1 MPTGPAPLVAQKKC
15 GPPSGIG
22 KQEVT
27 QLLEPNFPDHHHHH
41 HHASKQ
47 DAKWTKHTHTQA
59 QQQQHQQQPQTRN
72 IYSWISAPRA
82 IYNNKRLMRMS
93 NDHKGRVFGFGE
105 SLPTVIQ
112 PEQQHQQELVEL
124 ESPAFAIVSSDH
136 HSYRAS
142 SLGKPNAIVRP
153 LRHGR
158 DQREVIEGEHLVN
171 LHPDYKLLHEI
182 EAQLSRNNS
191 RQKENDAHNGNGK
204 DGPVKK
210 EQNVRGT
217 KNYAPGAIEIEKTTD
232 GRGQQQQQQ
241 PQHHHRG
248 QHEFSRELDAKLRKL
263 QNDSSKRS
271 SKNGSTQEVNTAR
284 KRPLFITTVP
294 KGVFLQPTKELPA
307 ALLPATSN
315 HRRLYAFESRP
326 RILTAP
332 SLSSNHPQHNNNNNN
347 DINHPNHNH
356 PGEYV
361 CKHGSHHYG
370 KPPRI
375 SYPTEPDTVRKVT
388 VTELQSIVASG
399 GQHQGRPSHR
409 TSRPTGSWTT
419 SKIVTANRTV
429 WVIRDDLPRDQQ
441 QHQQQQQN
449 GAYQNVMHDR
459 RVVRGSN
466 YTSTSNLQVGH
477 VNNYP
482 NMPRWNPYFGYA
494 GLLSGKGDGDG
505 TQKEAEARRRQMLRK
520 KYVSRNQRGI
530 IGTPPPVRGRRHET
544 VQTEKY
550 LEELFLH
557 PPELDAGCQTDLF
570 LHRPASPPYIP
581 AKTGC
586 DASTEILDGE
596 LFDFDTEVQPIIE
609 VLVSRTLEQALVE
622 VLHEEEIAE
631 MKQQQ
636 QTILALR
643 EAELAELRRLEQ
655 EERKR
660 QAERDRRFLQD
671 KIALDLDR
679 EMQER
684 ITAAKLLQGRLDE
697 IVPEVLAAVDKI
709 ETEKDRAEFERQITP
724 WLAKEVA
731 HEIGQWI
738 DANALL
744 EDIIREILLH
754 KKKLLEGDAA
764 SDTADEPQYDE
775 VELEEVEDEKE
786 VDAAAVTEQETV
798 QAEDET
804 VPEDAPAEQEA

>member
-1 MPTGPAPLVAQKKC
+1 MPTLSARHQ
-15 GPPSGIG
+15 
-22 KQEVT
+22 
-27 QLLEPNFPDHHHHH
+27 PD
-41 HHASKQ
+41 
-47 DAKWTKHTHTQA
+47 
-59 QQQQHQQQPQTRN
+59 
-72 IYSWISAPRA
+72 
-82 IYNNKRLMRMS
+82 
-93 NDHKGRVFGFGE
+93 
-105 SLPTVIQ
+105 
-112 PEQQHQQELVEL
+112 QQELLEL
-124 ESPAFAIVSSDH
+124 ESPAFAVVSSD

-158 DQREVIEGEHLVN
+158 EQREVIEGQHIVN

-182 EAQLSRNNS
+182 ETQLSRRNKDNTNTVHGNS
-191 RQKENDAHNGNGK
+191 QDRGDLAK
-204 DGPVKK
+204 
-210 EQNVRGT
+210 QNQLLRP
-217 KNYAPGAIEIEKTTD
+217 NYGAGAIEIEKTD
-232 GRGQQQQQQ
+232 RGN
-241 PQHHHRG
+241 R

-271 SKNGSTQEVNTAR
+271 SKNGSTQEVNVR

-294 KGVFLQPTKELPA
+294 KGVFLQPTKELPL
-307 ALLPATSN
+307 LLPGSSQ
-315 HRRLYAFESRP
+315 RRLYAFESRP

-332 SLSSNHPQHNNNNNN
+332 SLSNNNNNNNN

-370 KPPRI
+370 KPLAPRI
-375 SYPTEPDTVRKVT
+375 AHITAGDADVVRKVA
-388 VTELQSIVASG
+388 VTELQSIATGQQQRSG
-399 GQHQGRPSHR
+399 PPCNRP
-409 TSRPTGSWTT
+409 
-419 SKIVTANRTV
+419 A
-429 WVIRDDLPRDQQ
+429 RDQQ
-441 QHQQQQQN
+441 QQPQN
-449 GAYQNVMHDR
+449 GTYQNVMHDR

-466 YTSTSNLQVGH
+466 YTSTSNLQV
-477 VNNYP
+477 
-482 NMPRWNPYFGYA
+482 
-494 GLLSGKGDGDG
+494 GDGDG

-520 KYVSRNQRGI
+520 KYVSRNQRGV

-570 LHRPASPPYIP
+570 LHRPPSPPYVP

-596 LFDFDTEVQPIIE
+596 LFDFDIEVQPIIE

-636 QTILALR
+636 QKILALR

-655 EERKR
+655 EEQKR
-660 QAERDRRFLQD
+660 QTERERRFLQD
-671 KIALDLDR
+671 KIARDLDL

-697 IVPEVLAAVDKI
+697 IVPGVLAAVDKI

-731 HEIGQWI
+731 HEVGQWI

-744 EDIIREILLH
+744 DDMIREILLH
-754 KKKLLEGDAA
+754 KKKLLEADGDN
-764 SDTADEPQYDE
+764 TAEEQQYDE
-775 VELEEVEDEKE
+775 VDP
-786 VDAAAVTEQETV
+786 
-798 QAEDET
+798 DET
-804 VPEDAPAEQEA
+804 GDEPEQASAGDRDPLQDGEVAESVPEEPTAGDAPNASDSENAM

>member
-1 MPTGPAPLVAQKKC
+1 MPTL
-15 GPPSGIG
+15 
-22 KQEVT
+22 
-27 QLLEPNFPDHHHHH
+27 
-41 HHASKQ
+41 
-47 DAKWTKHTHTQA
+47 
-59 QQQQHQQQPQTRN
+59 
-72 IYSWISAPRA
+72 SAR
-82 IYNNKRLMRMS
+82 
-93 NDHKGRVFGFGE
+93 H
-105 SLPTVIQ
+105 Q
-112 PEQQHQQELVEL
+112 PEQQELLEL
-124 ESPAFAIVSSDH
+124 ESPAFAVVSSD

-158 DQREVIEGEHLVN
+158 EQREVIEGQHIVN

-182 EAQLSRNNS
+182 ETQLSRRNRDNTNTGQDH
-191 RQKENDAHNGNGK
+191 RDRGDLAK
-204 DGPVKK
+204 
-210 EQNVRGT
+210 QNHLLRP
-217 KNYAPGAIEIEKTTD
+217 NYGPGAIEIEKTD
-232 GRGQQQQQQ
+232 RGS
-241 PQHHHRG
+241 R

-271 SKNGSTQEVNTAR
+271 SKNGSSQEVNVR

-294 KGVFLQPTKELPA
+294 KGVFLQPTKELPL
-307 ALLPATSN
+307 LLPGSSQ
-315 HRRLYAFESRP
+315 RRLYAFESRP

-332 SLSSNHPQHNNNNNN
+332 SLSNNNNNNN

-370 KPPRI
+370 KPLAPRI
-375 SYPTEPDTVRKVT
+375 AHHAAGDADVVRKVA
-388 VTELQSIVASG
+388 VTELQSI
-399 GQHQGRPSHR
+399 
-409 TSRPTGSWTT
+409 
-419 SKIVTANRTV
+419 ANG
-429 WVIRDDLPRDQQ
+429 QQ
-441 QHQQQQQN
+441 QRSGPQCNRPAREQQQQLPQN

-466 YTSTSNLQVGH
+466 YTSTSNLQVG
-477 VNNYP
+477 
-482 NMPRWNPYFGYA
+482 
-494 GLLSGKGDGDG
+494 DGDG

-520 KYVSRNQRGI
+520 KYVSRNQRGV

-570 LHRPASPPYIP
+570 LHRPPSPPYVP

-596 LFDFDTEVQPIIE
+596 LFDFDIEVQPIIE

-636 QTILALR
+636 QKILALR

-655 EERKR
+655 EEQKR
-660 QAERDRRFLQD
+660 QAERERRYLQD
-671 KIALDLDR
+671 KIARDLDF

-684 ITAAKLLQGRLDE
+684 ITAARLLQGRLDE

-731 HEIGQWI
+731 HEVGQWI

-744 EDIIREILLH
+744 DDIIREILLH
-754 KKKLLEGDAA
+754 KKKLLEADGDN
-764 SDTADEPQYDE
+764 TAEEQQYDE
-775 VELEEVEDEKE
+775 VDPDETEDEPEPATTDRDPSHDAE
-786 VDAAAVTEQETV
+786 V
-798 QAEDET
+798 AES
-804 VPEDAPAEQEA
+804 VPEEPTTGEAPNSDSENAM

>member
-1 MPTGPAPLVAQKKC
+1 MPTL
-15 GPPSGIG
+15 
-22 KQEVT
+22 
-27 QLLEPNFPDHHHHH
+27 
-41 HHASKQ
+41 
-47 DAKWTKHTHTQA
+47 
-59 QQQQHQQQPQTRN
+59 
-72 IYSWISAPRA
+72 SAR
-82 IYNNKRLMRMS
+82 
-93 NDHKGRVFGFGE
+93 H
-105 SLPTVIQ
+105 Q
-112 PEQQHQQELVEL
+112 PEQQELLEL
-124 ESPAFAIVSSDH
+124 ESPAFAVVSSDH

-158 DQREVIEGEHLVN
+158 EQREVIEGQHIVS

-182 EAQLSRNNS
+182 ETQLSRNNN
-191 RQKENDAHNGNGK
+191 RNK
-204 DGPVKK
+204 DTSSVHANTGHD
-210 EQNVRGT
+210 RGDPA
-217 KNYAPGAIEIEKTTD
+217 KLLQPKYGPGAIEIEKTERT
-232 GRGQQQQQQ
+232 GTR
-241 PQHHHRG
+241 

-263 QNDSSKRS
+263 QHDSSKRS
-271 SKNGSTQEVNTAR
+271 SKNGSTQEVNVR

-294 KGVFLQPTKELPA
+294 KGVFLQPTKELPL
-307 ALLPATSN
+307 LLPGSSQ
-315 HRRLYAFESRP
+315 RRLYAFESRP

-332 SLSSNHPQHNNNNNN
+332 SLTNNNNN

-370 KPPRI
+370 KAPLAPRI
-375 SYPTEPDTVRKVT
+375 SHVGAGEADVVRKVAA
-388 VTELQSIVASG
+388 TELQSIAHGQQQRSG
-399 GQHQGRPSHR
+399 PQYTGRP
-409 TSRPTGSWTT
+409 
-419 SKIVTANRTV
+419 A
-429 WVIRDDLPRDQQ
+429 RDQQ
-441 QHQQQQQN
+441 QQQQQQPQH
-449 GAYQNVMHDR
+449 GSYQNVMHDR

-477 VNNYP
+477 VNNSP

-505 TQKEAEARRRQMLRK
+505 SQKEAEARRRQMLRK
-520 KYVSRNQRGI
+520 KYVSRNQRGV

-570 LHRPASPPYIP
+570 LHRPPSPPYVP

-596 LFDFDTEVQPIIE
+596 LFDFDIEVQPIIE

-636 QTILALR
+636 QKILALR

-655 EERKR
+655 EEQKR

-671 KIALDLDR
+671 KIARDLDR

-697 IVPEVLAAVDKI
+697 IVPEVMAAVDKI

-738 DANALL
+738 DANDLL
-744 EDIIREILLH
+744 EDMIREILLH
-754 KKKLLEGDAA
+754 KKKLLEADA
-764 SDTADEPQYDE
+764 DNTADQEQYDE
-775 VELEEVEDEKE
+775 VDPDEADDE
-786 VDAAAVTEQETV
+786 PEPAATEQEPDV
-798 QAEDET
+798 GDS
-804 VPEDAPAEQEA
+804 VPEEPAAEPEAPNSDSEKAM

>member
-1 MPTGPAPLVAQKKC
+1 MPTLSARHQ
-15 GPPSGIG
+15 PP
-22 KQEVT
+22 E
-27 QLLEPNFPDHHHHH
+27 
-41 HHASKQ
+41 
-47 DAKWTKHTHTQA
+47 
-59 QQQQHQQQPQTRN
+59 
-72 IYSWISAPRA
+72 
-82 IYNNKRLMRMS
+82 
-93 NDHKGRVFGFGE
+93 
-105 SLPTVIQ
+105 
-112 PEQQHQQELVEL
+112 QQELVEL

-158 DQREVIEGEHLVN
+158 DQREVIEGQHIVHN

-182 EAQLSRNNS
+182 ETQLSRQNGRNRENNAQNNS
-191 RQKENDAHNGNGK
+191 NGKGDRAGDRGGDPAKQEQVVRGNGH
-204 DGPVKK
+204 
-210 EQNVRGT
+210 
-217 KNYAPGAIEIEKTTD
+217 YAPGGAIEIEKTTH
-232 GRGQQQQQQ
+232 QQQQ
-241 PQHHHRG
+241 PHAHHRG
-248 QHEFSRELDAKLRKL
+248 QQHEFSRELDAKLRKL

-271 SKNGSTQEVNTAR
+271 SKNGSTQEVNTR

-307 ALLPATSN
+307 LLPGSSQ
-315 HRRLYAFESRP
+315 RRLYAFESRP

-332 SLSSNHPQHNNNNNN
+332 SLSSNHHPHHQHNNNNNNNN

-370 KPPRI
+370 KPIAPRI
-375 SYPTEPDTVRKVT
+375 SHLPPGEAETVRKVT
-388 VTELQSIVASG
+388 VADLQSIVANSG
-399 GQHQGRPSHR
+399 HQQQQQRPHQR
-409 TSRPTGSWTT
+409 
-419 SKIVTANRTV
+419 AA
-429 WVIRDDLPRDQQ
+429 RDQQ
-441 QHQQQQQN
+441 QQQQQQQN

-466 YTSTSNLQVGH
+466 YTSTSNLQVG
-477 VNNYP
+477 
-482 NMPRWNPYFGYA
+482 
-494 GLLSGKGDGDG
+494 DGDG
-505 TQKEAEARRRQMLRK
+505 TQKEAEARRRQLLRK

-570 LHRPASPPYIP
+570 LHRAPSPPYVP

-586 DASTEILDGE
+586 DAATEILDGE

-636 QTILALR
+636 QKILALR

-655 EERKR
+655 EEQKR
-660 QAERDRRFLQD
+660 QTERDRRFLQD
-671 KIALDLDR
+671 KIAADLDR

-697 IVPEVLAAVDKI
+697 IVPEVLAAVDRI

-754 KKKLLEGDAA
+754 KKKLLQG
-764 SDTADEPQYDE
+764 DTANDTAEQPQYDE
-775 VELEEVEDEKE
+775 VDPDEEVEAEPEAAGAVDEE
-786 VDAAAVTEQETV
+786 ADEDPEQVE
-798 QAEDET
+798 A
-804 VPEDAPAEQEA
+804 VPEEEAPPAEQEAQNGDSEKAM

>member
-1 MPTGPAPLVAQKKC
+1 MPTL
-15 GPPSGIG
+15 
-22 KQEVT
+22 
-27 QLLEPNFPDHHHHH
+27 
-41 HHASKQ
+41 
-47 DAKWTKHTHTQA
+47 
-59 QQQQHQQQPQTRN
+59 
-72 IYSWISAPRA
+72 SAR
-82 IYNNKRLMRMS
+82 
-93 NDHKGRVFGFGE
+93 H
-105 SLPTVIQ
+105 Q
-112 PEQQHQQELVEL
+112 PEQQELLEL
-124 ESPAFAIVSSDH
+124 ESPAFAVVSSD

-158 DQREVIEGEHLVN
+158 EQREVIEGQHIVS

-182 EAQLSRNNS
+182 EAQLSRHNS
-191 RQKENDAHNGNGK
+191 RNKDTNANGGQ
-204 DGPVKK
+204 D
-210 EQNVRGT
+210 RGDPA
-217 KNYAPGAIEIEKTTD
+217 KLLRSNYAPGAIEIEKTD
-232 GRGQQQQQQ
+232 RGT
-241 PQHHHRG
+241 R

-271 SKNGSTQEVNTAR
+271 SKNGSTQEVNVR

-294 KGVFLQPTKELPA
+294 KGVFLQPTKELPL
-307 ALLPATSN
+307 LLPGASQ
-315 HRRLYAFESRP
+315 RRLYAFESRP

-332 SLSSNHPQHNNNNNN
+332 SLSNNNN

-370 KPPRI
+370 KPLAPRI
-375 SYPTEPDTVRKVT
+375 SAQLAAGEAEVVRKLA
-388 VTELQSIVASG
+388 VTELQSIANGRHQRSG
-399 GQHQGRPSHR
+399 PQHTGRP
-409 TSRPTGSWTT
+409 
-419 SKIVTANRTV
+419 A
-429 WVIRDDLPRDQQ
+429 RDQQ
-441 QHQQQQQN
+441 QQQQQQQQH
-449 GAYQNVMHDR
+449 GSYQNVMHDR
-459 RVVRGSN
+459 RVIRGSN

-477 VNNYP
+477 VNNSP

-505 TQKEAEARRRQMLRK
+505 NQKEAEARRRQMLRK
-520 KYVSRNQRGI
+520 KYVSRNQRGV

-570 LHRPASPPYIP
+570 LHRPPSPPYVP

-596 LFDFDTEVQPIIE
+596 LFDFDIEVQPIIE

-636 QTILALR
+636 QKILALR

-655 EERKR
+655 EEQKR

-671 KIALDLDR
+671 KIARDLDR

-697 IVPEVLAAVDKI
+697 IVPEVMAAVDKI
-709 ETEKDRAEFERQITP
+709 ETEADRAEFERQITP

-738 DANALL
+738 DANDLL
-744 EDIIREILLH
+744 EDMIREILLH
-754 KKKLLEGDAA
+754 KKKLLEADAEN
-764 SDTADEPQYDE
+764 TADEPEQEYDE
-775 VELEEVEDEKE
+775 VDPDEADDEPEPASAEPEGAGESGPDEPAAEPEVTPNSDSEK
-786 VDAAAVTEQETV
+786 AM
-798 QAEDET
+798 
-804 VPEDAPAEQEA
+804 

>member
-1 MPTGPAPLVAQKKC
+1 KKC

-27 QLLEPNFPDHHHHH
+27 QLLEPNFPDHPHHHH
-41 HHASKQ
+41 HSASNAQKQ
-47 DAKWTKHTHTQA
+47 DAKWSKNARSQT
-59 QQQQHQQQPQTRN
+59 QHQQQQQQQQQSRN
-72 IYSWISAPRA
+72 IYTWISAPRA
-82 IYNNKRLMRMS
+82 IYNNKRLMRMG
-93 NDHKGRVFGFGE
+93 NDRRGSRNRRKERARRLRGKM
-105 SLPTVIQ
+105 PTLSARHQ
-112 PEQQHQQELVEL
+112 PDQPQELLEL

-136 HSYRAS
+136 SYRAS
-142 SLGKPNAIVRP
+142 SIGKPNAIVRP

-158 DQREVIEGEHLVN
+158 EQREVIEGQHIVN
-171 LHPDYKLLHEI
+171 LHPDYKLLHEL
-182 EAQLSRNNS
+182 EAQLSRNNNRNKDTGDRGVDS
-191 RQKENDAHNGNGK
+191 GK
-204 DGPVKK
+204 QNQLLRPPYGPEV
-210 EQNVRGT
+210 G
-217 KNYAPGAIEIEKTTD
+217 IEGEKTD
-232 GRGQQQQQQ
+232 RGG
-241 PQHHHRG
+241 HR

-271 SKNGSTQEVNTAR
+271 SKNGSTQEVNVR

-294 KGVFLQPTKELPA
+294 KGVFLQPTKELPV
-307 ALLPATSN
+307 LLPGSSQ
-315 HRRLYAFESRP
+315 RRLYAFESRP

-332 SLSSNHPQHNNNNNN
+332 SLTNNNSSNNNNNNN

-370 KPPRI
+370 KPLLAAPRLA
-375 SYPTEPDTVRKVT
+375 PDDVVRKVA
-388 VTELQSIVASG
+388 VTELQSIASG
-399 GQHQGRPSHR
+399 QPQR
-409 TSRPTGSWTT
+409 TSGPHGTTRP
-419 SKIVTANRTV
+419 ARE
-429 WVIRDDLPRDQQ
+429 
-441 QHQQQQQN
+441 QQQQQQQQH

-466 YTSTSNLQVGH
+466 YTSTSNLQLG
-477 VNNYP
+477 
-482 NMPRWNPYFGYA
+482 
-494 GLLSGKGDGDG
+494 GDGDS

-544 VQTEKY
+544 IGRCNTWHCSFQ
-550 LEELFLH
+550 LFLH

-570 LHRPASPPYIP
+570 LHRPPSPPYVP

-586 DASTEILDGE
+586 DAATEILAGE

-609 VLVSRTLEQALVE
+609 VLVNQTLEQALVE

-636 QTILALR
+636 QKILALR

-655 EERKR
+655 EEQKR
-660 QAERDRRFLQD
+660 QTERERRFLQD
-671 KIALDLDR
+671 KIAHDLDH

-697 IVPEVLAAVDKI
+697 LVPEVLAAVDKI

-731 HEIGQWI
+731 QQIGQWI
-738 DANALL
+738 DANELL

-754 KKKLLEGDAA
+754 KKKLLQADAN
-764 SDTADEPQYDE
+764 DTADEEQYDE
-775 VELEEVEDEKE
+775 VDHDV
-786 VDAAAVTEQETV
+786 
-798 QAEDET
+798 AEDD
-804 VPEDAPAEQEA
+804 PEAAGQDPTPDVAADEEPPTGEAQNDDS

>member
-1 MPTGPAPLVAQKKC
+1 MPTL
-15 GPPSGIG
+15 
-22 KQEVT
+22 
-27 QLLEPNFPDHHHHH
+27 
-41 HHASKQ
+41 
-47 DAKWTKHTHTQA
+47 
-59 QQQQHQQQPQTRN
+59 
-72 IYSWISAPRA
+72 SAR
-82 IYNNKRLMRMS
+82 
-93 NDHKGRVFGFGE
+93 H
-105 SLPTVIQ
+105 Q
-112 PEQQHQQELVEL
+112 PEQQELLEL
-124 ESPAFAIVSSDH
+124 ESPAFAVVSTD

-158 DQREVIEGEHLVN
+158 EQREVIEGQHIVN

-182 EAQLSRNNS
+182 EAQLSRKN
-191 RQKENDAHNGNGK
+191 K
-204 DGPVKK
+204 DSANVVHSGGPVRDRGDLAK
-210 EQNVRGT
+210 QNPVQHRP
-217 KNYAPGAIEIEKTTD
+217 NYGPGAIEIETGPD
-232 GRGQQQQQQ
+232 RGN
-241 PQHHHRG
+241 R

-271 SKNGSTQEVNTAR
+271 SKNGSTQEVNVR

-294 KGVFLQPTKELPA
+294 KGVFLQPTKELPL
-307 ALLPATSN
+307 LLPGSSQ
-315 HRRLYAFESRP
+315 RRLYAFESRP

-332 SLSSNHPQHNNNNNN
+332 SLSSNNNNNN

-370 KPPRI
+370 KPLAPRI
-375 SYPTEPDTVRKVT
+375 AQHAAGDADVVRKVA
-388 VTELQSIVASG
+388 VTELQSIG
-399 GQHQGRPSHR
+399 NGQHQRSGPQCNRP
-409 TSRPTGSWTT
+409 
-419 SKIVTANRTV
+419 A
-429 WVIRDDLPRDQQ
+429 RDQQ
-441 QHQQQQQN
+441 QQAQN

-459 RVVRGSN
+459 RVIRGSN

-477 VNNYP
+477 VNNSP

-520 KYVSRNQRGI
+520 KYVSRNQRGV

-570 LHRPASPPYIP
+570 LHRPPSPPYVP

-596 LFDFDTEVQPIIE
+596 LFDFDVEVQPIIE

-636 QTILALR
+636 QKILALR

-655 EERKR
+655 EEQKR

-671 KIALDLDR
+671 KIARDLDL

-697 IVPEVLAAVDKI
+697 IVPDVLAAVDKI

-731 HEIGQWI
+731 HEVGQWI

-744 EDIIREILLH
+744 EDIIREILQH
-754 KKKLLEGDAA
+754 KKKLLQANEDL
-764 SDTADEPQYDE
+764 TAEEQQYDE
-775 VELEEVEDEKE
+775 VDP
-786 VDAAAVTEQETV
+786 
-798 QAEDET
+798 DET
-804 VPEDAPAEQEA
+804 VDEPEPAAADGEPLQDREVAESVPEQPTAGEAPNSDSENAM

>member
-1 MPTGPAPLVAQKKC
+1 MPTLSARHQ
-15 GPPSGIG
+15 
-22 KQEVT
+22 
-27 QLLEPNFPDHHHHH
+27 PD
-41 HHASKQ
+41 
-47 DAKWTKHTHTQA
+47 QA
-59 QQQQHQQQPQTRN
+59 Q
-72 IYSWISAPRA
+72 
-82 IYNNKRLMRMS
+82 
-93 NDHKGRVFGFGE
+93 
-105 SLPTVIQ
+105 
-112 PEQQHQQELVEL
+112 ELLEL

-136 HSYRAS
+136 SYRAS
-142 SLGKPNAIVRP
+142 SIGKPNAIVRP
-153 LRHGR
+153 LRHAR
-158 DQREVIEGEHLVN
+158 EQREVIEGQHIVN
-171 LHPDYKLLHEI
+171 LHPDYKLLHEL
-182 EAQLSRNNS
+182 EAQLSRNNNRNKDTGEHHGVES
-191 RQKENDAHNGNGK
+191 GK
-204 DGPVKK
+204 LNQLHRSAYAAGTGIEGEKAD
-210 EQNVRGT
+210 RGGT
-217 KNYAPGAIEIEKTTD
+217 
-232 GRGQQQQQQ
+232 R
-241 PQHHHRG
+241 

-263 QNDSSKRS
+263 QNESSSKRS
-271 SKNGSTQEVNTAR
+271 SKNGSTQEVNVR

-294 KGVFLQPTKELPA
+294 KGVFLQPTKELPV
-307 ALLPATSN
+307 LLPGSSQ
-315 HRRLYAFESRP
+315 RRLYAFESRP

-332 SLSSNHPQHNNNNNN
+332 SLTNNNNNNNNNN

-370 KPPRI
+370 KPVLATPRLA
-375 SYPTEPDTVRKVT
+375 PDDVVRKVA
-388 VTELQSIVASG
+388 VTELQSIASG
-399 GQHQGRPSHR
+399 QPQRNGPHYTTTTRPAR
-409 TSRPTGSWTT
+409 E
-419 SKIVTANRTV
+419 
-429 WVIRDDLPRDQQ
+429 
-441 QHQQQQQN
+441 QQQQQQ

-466 YTSTSNLQVGH
+466 YTSTSNLQVG
-477 VNNYP
+477 
-482 NMPRWNPYFGYA
+482 
-494 GLLSGKGDGDG
+494 GDGDS

-570 LHRPASPPYIP
+570 LHRPPSPPYIP

-586 DASTEILDGE
+586 DAATEILAGE

-609 VLVSRTLEQALVE
+609 VLVNQTLEQALVE

-636 QTILALR
+636 QKILALR

-655 EERKR
+655 EEQKR
-660 QAERDRRFLQD
+660 QAERERRFLQD
-671 KIALDLDR
+671 KIARDLDH

-697 IVPEVLAAVDKI
+697 LVPEVLAAVDKI

-731 HEIGQWI
+731 QQIGQWI
-738 DANALL
+738 DANELL

-754 KKKLLEGDAA
+754 KKKLLQSDAT
-764 SDTADEPQYDE
+764 DTADEEQYDE
-775 VELEEVEDEKE
+775 VD
-786 VDAAAVTEQETV
+786 Q
-798 QAEDET
+798 DET
-804 VPEDAPAEQEA
+804 DDPAPEAEGQDQKPDTTGDEEPPTGEAQNDEP

>member
-1 MPTGPAPLVAQKKC
+1 MPTL
-15 GPPSGIG
+15 
-22 KQEVT
+22 
-27 QLLEPNFPDHHHHH
+27 
-41 HHASKQ
+41 
-47 DAKWTKHTHTQA
+47 
-59 QQQQHQQQPQTRN
+59 
-72 IYSWISAPRA
+72 SARQ
-82 IYNNKRLMRMS
+82 
-93 NDHKGRVFGFGE
+93 
-105 SLPTVIQ
+105 Q
-112 PEQQHQQELVEL
+112 PEQQELLEL
-124 ESPAFAIVSSDH
+124 ESPAFAIIPSEQT
-136 HSYRAS
+136 YRSS

-153 LRHGR
+153 LRHAR
-158 DQREVIEGEHLVN
+158 EHREVIEGQHIVN

-182 EAQLSRNNS
+182 ETQL
-191 RQKENDAHNGNGK
+191 
-204 DGPVKK
+204 
-210 EQNVRGT
+210 VRGT
-217 KNYAPGAIEIEKTTD
+217 IRVKDDRRDRGEQPTNADQLLQRLSYGSDTQTLGPGEKPPNT
-232 GRGQQQQQQ
+232 R
-241 PQHHHRG
+241 

-263 QNDSSKRS
+263 QSDSSKRS
-271 SKNGSTQEVNTAR
+271 SKNGSTQEVNVR

-294 KGVFLQPTKELPA
+294 KGVFLQPTKELPVG
-307 ALLPATSN
+307 TSQ
-315 HRRLYAFESRP
+315 RRLYAFESRP

-332 SLSSNHPQHNNNNNN
+332 SLSNNNNNNNNN

-370 KPPRI
+370 KPSAPRI
-375 SYPTEPDTVRKVT
+375 QAEEVVRKAVP
-388 VTELQSIVASG
+388 VTELQSIA
-399 GQHQGRPSHR
+399 HR
-409 TSRPTGSWTT
+409 TRP
-419 SKIVTANRTV
+419 A
-429 WVIRDDLPRDQQ
+429 RDQQ
-441 QHQQQQQN
+441 QQQQLQQQS
-449 GAYQNVMHDR
+449 GGITYQNVMHDR

-477 VNNYP
+477 VSDTP

-505 TQKEAEARRRQMLRK
+505 AQKEAEARRRQMLRK

-570 LHRPASPPYIP
+570 LHRPPSPPYVP

-586 DASTEILDGE
+586 DAATEILDGE

-636 QTILALR
+636 QKILALR
-643 EAELAELRRLEQ
+643 EAELVELHRLEQ

-660 QAERDRRFLQD
+660 QAERERRFLQD
-671 KIALDLDR
+671 KIARDLDL
-679 EMQER
+679 EMQKR

-697 IVPEVLAAVDKI
+697 IVPEVLATVDKI

-731 HEIGQWI
+731 QEIGQWI
-738 DANALL
+738 DSNELL
-744 EDIIREILLH
+744 EDIIREILVH
-754 KKKLLEGDAA
+754 KKKMLEAQAD
-764 SDTADEPQYDE
+764 DTAEDAEDQYDE
-775 VELEEVEDEKE
+775 IDPDETEEEREAADEVALEE
-786 VDAAAVTEQETV
+786 TQQQEPAQDPV
-798 QAEDET
+798 ASEA
-804 VPEDAPAEQEA
+804 DAPEAPATEAAPNGE